1 MFDFANVKFDITSDS
16 NDNKPLNNFVST
28 LNNSNQIYEYKLQLE
43 KITNSILEYNVQIAT
58 VIMNVTFFYS
68 IEALISIA
76 NKYFELVITKQQKS
90 VI

>member
-43 KITNSILEYNVQIAT
+43 KNNK
-58 VIMNVTFFYS
+58 FYLR
-68 IEALISIA
+68 I
-76 NKYFELVITKQQKS
+76 
-90 VI
+90 